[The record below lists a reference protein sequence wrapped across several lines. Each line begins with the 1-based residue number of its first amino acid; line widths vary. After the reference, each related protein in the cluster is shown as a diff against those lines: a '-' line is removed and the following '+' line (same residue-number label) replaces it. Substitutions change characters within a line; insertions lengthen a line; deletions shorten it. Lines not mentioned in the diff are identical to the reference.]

1 MNNPKVSIVV
11 PIYKV
16 PDTFLR
22 QSIESLINQTL
33 KEIEIILVDDGSPD
47 GCGKICDEYAAKDN
61 RLKVIHR
68 ENGGLAAARNTGQD
82 NATGETLMF
91 LDGDD
96 YLVPNCC
103 ERVFNVIKQENVE
116 VLMFDQYVNF
126 PNSQETLYSFNDG
139 SGSRRFSEE
148 ECKHLQLRVLDFNGN
163 IAAAFKK
170 LIRLDY
176 LRKYNIRHIDNLK
189 QGAEGF
195 VFNIQLYEYL
205 SSAYYLHEPLMHY
218 IYNAQSI
225 SHTSSVKNNI
235 YILKCME
242 WINEYVS
249 TKSRNNGVMLHNAVL
264 NRMLFIICTTAITG
278 YFNPY
283 NTEPH
288 KERVKGF
295 QTFMKHSLCRD
306 SMKYASRKG
315 VNLQRKII
323 LIMIRFKQ
331 YRLIELLGWLRRKQ
345 LENK

>member
-1 MNNPKVSIVV
+1 MQPKVSIIV

-16 PDTFLR
+16 PEVFLR
-22 QSIESLINQTL
+22 QCIESLINQTL
-33 KEIEIILVDDGSPD
+33 NEIEIILVDDGSPD
-47 GCGKICDEYAAKDN
+47 DCGKVCDEYAAKDN
-61 RLKVIHR
+61 RIKVIHK
-68 ENGGLAAARNTGQD
+68 ENGGLAAARNTGLD

-96 YLVPNCC
+96 YLVSNCC
-103 ERVFNVIKQENVE
+103 ERVLNVIKQENVE

-139 SGSRRFSEE
+139 RGSRRFSEE

-176 LRKYNIRHIDNLK
+176 LRKYNIRHIDDLK

-225 SHTSSVKNNI
+225 SHTSSVKNNN

-242 WINEYVS
+242 WINEYVT

-264 NRMLFIICTTAITG
+264 HRMLFLICATAITG

-283 NTEPH
+283 NTQSH
-288 KERVKGF
+288 QDRVNGF
-295 QTFMKHSLCRD
+295 EKFMSHPLCVEAIC
-306 SMKYASRKG
+306 SASRIG
-315 VNLQRKII
+315 VNNQRKMI
-323 LIMIRFKQ
+323 LLLIKFKM
-331 YRLIELLGWLRRKQ
+331 YRILELLGWLRRKQ